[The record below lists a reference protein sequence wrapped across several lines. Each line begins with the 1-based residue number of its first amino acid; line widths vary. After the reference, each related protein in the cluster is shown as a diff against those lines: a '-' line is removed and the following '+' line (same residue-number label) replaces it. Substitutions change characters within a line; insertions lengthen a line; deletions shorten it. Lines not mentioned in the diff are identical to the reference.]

1 MKMNL
6 WAEIAVLRSYN
17 RDDPDEAEHDTL
29 CFLLDAY
36 RRASS
41 EAGGAS
47 HRCYLVLSSEDND
60 LKATR
65 REANSLRTRLK
76 DAASF
81 VVLAHFLS
89 STNMGEELAGEIHN
103 LSTSLGEA
111 DTFSV
116 ETYIK
121 VLHGARAI
129 QNAISKDMV
138 GLEALRKAAAKRWRE
153 RHPNG

>member
-6 WAEIAVLRSYN
+6 WAEMAVLRSYN
-17 RDDPDEAEHDTL
+17 RDDPDEAEHDAF

-36 RRASS
+36 QSAAC
-41 EAGGAS
+41 EAGRAS
-47 HRCYLVLSSEDND
+47 HRCYLVLSEDND

-65 REANSLRTRLK
+65 KEANSLRTRLK

-89 STNMGEELAGEIHN
+89 STNMGEDLAGEIHK
-103 LSTSLGEA
+103 LATTLGEA
-111 DTFSV
+111 DAFSV

-121 VLHGARAI
+121 VLHGATAI

-153 RHPNG
+153 RHPDG

>member
-6 WAEIAVLRSYN
+6 WAEMAVLRSYN
-17 RDDPDEAEHDTL
+17 RDDPDEAEHDAF

-36 RRASS
+36 RSARC

-47 HRCYLVLSSEDND
+47 HRCYLVLSEDND
-60 LKATR
+60 LKVTR
-65 REANSLRTRLK
+65 KEANSLRTRLK

-89 STNMGEELAGEIHN
+89 STNMGEDLAGEIHK
-103 LSTSLGEA
+103 LATTLGEA
-111 DTFSV
+111 DAFSV

-121 VLHGARAI
+121 VLHGATAI

-153 RHPNG
+153 RHPDG